1 MKKLF
6 ACLIVL
12 GVIVGAG
19 VASAAELMPNFAT
32 VPTGW
37 YTDRYAPQSFTNV
50 GFFEGRNN
58 VLGIGITSAGGFTA
72 RPAAYQSTFY
82 NTQGMGYT
90 ISGGAG
96 STISAELYI
105 PSSWGITADGSVR
118 TDMWGVLTD
127 VSSTVSGYPIIGFT
141 NYGGFTGYRVW
152 DDTNGVWID
161 LAKTVKYNAWTAFS
175 IEFTGSSYE
184 FFINHQLVY
193 TNTSVNGSTGFSEVI
208 MQAYNFYGDP
218 SLTGAVP
225 VDYTAHWANT
235 PVPIPGGLWLLGSG
249 LVGLAGLRRRFKK

>member
-1 MKKLF
+1 MKKLC

-12 GVIVGAG
+12 GVIMAAG
-19 VASAAELMPNFAT
+19 VASATELMPDFAT

-37 YTDRYAPQSFTNV
+37 FTDRYQPHSFTNV
-50 GFFEGRNN
+50 GSFEGRNN
-58 VLGIGITSAGGFTA
+58 VLGIGITSSEGFSA

-82 NTQGMGYT
+82 NTQGMGYA

-96 STISAELYI
+96 STISADLWI
-105 PSSWGITADGSVR
+105 PASWGNGANGSVR
-118 TDMWGVLTD
+118 TDMWGVMTD
-127 VSSTVSGYPIIGFT
+127 ASSNVSGYPIIGFT

-161 LAKTVKYNAWTAFS
+161 LSKTVQYNAWTAFS
-175 IEFTGSSYE
+175 IKFTGSSYQY
-184 FFINHQLVY
+184 FIDNQLVY
-193 TNTSVNGSTGFSEVI
+193 TDTAINGSTAFSEVI

-225 VDYTAHWANT
+225 IDYTAHWANT

-249 LVGLAGLRRRFKK
+249 LVGLVGLRRRSKR